1 MIFHP
6 SAVSAPGKVL
16 LAGGYL
22 VLSPEYSGLVFALSA
37 RIHCVSRPAPDA
49 PANTI
54 TVLSPQF
61 SGATWTYT
69 ISASSKPSTGVRI
82 TQPPSYAPHI
92 PNIRVQS

>member
-1 MIFHP
+1 MSFIS

-22 VLSPEYSGLVFALSA
+22 VLSPDYSGLVFALSA
-37 RIHCVSRPAPDA
+37 RIHTVSRAAPSA

-61 SGATWTYT
+61 KDARWTYSV
-69 ISASSKPSTGVRI
+69 SAITDTADAGIGI
-82 TQPPSYAPHI
+82 TQSPG
-92 PNIRVQS
+92 